1 MKIFNSFTVSYVVV
15 ETNFGDFKVEKNGY
29 ITRWDEELHSYV
41 WVDEGKFNSD
51 ELESIRQ
58 RGLTQI

>member
-29 ITRWDEELHSYV
+29 ITRWDEELYSYV
-41 WVDEGKFNSD
+41 WIDEGKFDSD